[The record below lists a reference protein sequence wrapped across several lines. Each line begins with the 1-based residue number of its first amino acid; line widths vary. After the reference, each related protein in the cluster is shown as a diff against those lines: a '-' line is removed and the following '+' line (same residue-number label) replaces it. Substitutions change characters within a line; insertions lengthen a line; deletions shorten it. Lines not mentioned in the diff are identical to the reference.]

1 MKMLKK
7 STAVLFVMVM
17 AMMLVA
23 CGGEEE
29 TKTKTYELSK
39 NGTESKLTYTCKGDN
54 VIKQT
59 DEYTMPYTA
68 LGVSSKAEAE
78 KFFKEIIDKL
88 QNIDGLT
95 VKVEYKDDKAIETLE
110 IDYTKIS
117 SENIKGI
124 PGLTM
129 SGDTS
134 KGISMKA
141 SEKLLKARGYIE
153 VK

>member
-7 STAVLFVMVM
+7 GTAVFFVMVM

-29 TKTKTYELSK
+29 TKTYVLSK
-39 NGTESKLTYTCKGDN
+39 NSTESKLTYTCKGDN

-141 SEKLLKARGYIE
+141 SAKLLKARGYKE

>member
-1 MKMLKK
+1 MNLLKK
-7 STAVLFVMVM
+7 GTMTLFVMVV
-17 AMMLVA
+17 AVMLVA

-29 TKTKTYELSK
+29 TKTYELSK
-39 NGTESKLTYTCKGDN
+39 NSTESKLTYTCKGDN

-68 LGVSSKAEAE
+68 LGVSSKTEAE

-134 KGISMKA
+134 KGISMRA
-141 SEKLLKARGYIE
+141 SEKLLKARGYKE

>member
-7 STAVLFVMVM
+7 GTAVLFVMVM

-29 TKTKTYELSK
+29 TKTYELSK
-39 NGTESKLTYTCKGDN
+39 NSTESKLTYTCKGDN

-129 SGDTS
+129 SGDIS
-134 KGISMKA
+134 KGISMRA
-141 SEKLLKARGYIE
+141 SEKLLKARGYKE

>member
-7 STAVLFVMVM
+7 GTAVLFVMVM

-29 TKTKTYELSK
+29 TKTYELSK
-39 NGTESKLTYTCKGDN
+39 NSTESKLTYTCKGDN

-134 KGISMKA
+134 KGISMRA
-141 SEKLLKARGYIE
+141 SEKLLKARGYKE

>member
-7 STAVLFVMVM
+7 GTAVFFVMVM

-29 TKTKTYELSK
+29 TKTYVLSK
-39 NGTESKLTYTCKGDN
+39 NSTESKLTYTCKGDN

-141 SEKLLKARGYIE
+141 SEKLLKARGYKE

>member
-7 STAVLFVMVM
+7 GTVVLFVMVM

-29 TKTKTYELSK
+29 TKTYVLSK
-39 NGTESKLTYTCKGDN
+39 NSTESKLTYTCKGDN

-141 SEKLLKARGYIE
+141 SEKLLKARGYKE

>member
-1 MKMLKK
+1 MNLLKK
-7 STAVLFVMVM
+7 GTMTLFVMVV
-17 AMMLVA
+17 AVMLVA

-29 TKTKTYELSK
+29 TKTYELSK
-39 NGTESKLTYTCKGDN
+39 NSTESKLTYTCKGDN

-134 KGISMKA
+134 KGISMRA
-141 SEKLLKARGYIE
+141 SEKLLKARGYKE

>member
-1 MKMLKK
+1 MNLLKK
-7 STAVLFVMVM
+7 GTMALFVMVM
-17 AMMLVA
+17 AAMLVA

-29 TKTKTYELSK
+29 TKTYELSK
-39 NGTESKLTYTCKGDN
+39 NSTESKLTYTCKGDN

-134 KGISMKA
+134 KGISMRA
-141 SEKLLKARGYIE
+141 SEKLLKARGYKE

>member
-1 MKMLKK
+1 MNLLKK
-7 STAVLFVMVM
+7 GTVALFVMVM
-17 AMMLVA
+17 AAMLVA

-29 TKTKTYELSK
+29 TKTYVLSK
-39 NGTESKLTYTCKGDN
+39 NSTESKLTYTCKGDN

-134 KGISMKA
+134 KGTSMRA
-141 SEKLLKARGYIE
+141 SEKLLKARGYKE

>member
-1 MKMLKK
+1 MNLLKK
-7 STAVLFVMVM
+7 GTMALFVMVM
-17 AMMLVA
+17 AVMLIA

-29 TKTKTYELSK
+29 TKTYELSK

-54 VIKQT
+54 VIKQK
-59 DEYTMPYTA
+59 DEYTMPYTT

-78 KFFKEIIDKL
+78 KFFKEIIDKI

-141 SEKLLKARGYIE
+141 SEKLLKARGYKE